1 MNKRMSTLAAGLLSI
16 ALLLPACAG
25 GSEVLA
31 PEATAIAQPSPEP
44 TPTATPEPLTFA
56 APLTGIQ
63 LEQQSAAR
71 PIAVMIN
78 NLAPARPQSGLTN
91 ADIVWEVLAEGG
103 ITRLVAVFQ
112 STDAATAT
120 IGPIRSI
127 RPYLIELG
135 ESYGAVLA
143 HAGGSM
149 DAYAILQQ
157 QGKPYLDEISNGGGF
172 FWRSKERKAPHN
184 LYSSLE
190 QLRAGAEKRAY
201 KLDTV
206 IPAYSFT
213 ETGADDPGEPASSI
227 SLTFQLKS
235 YKVGY
240 EYDSATGLYKRSIND
255 KPHLD
260 MNNDEQLS
268 AANLVVLSTG
278 HKTLDNE
285 GRLAVNLE
293 DGGPALLFQ
302 KGKVV
307 QAEWVHAADG
317 MIRLSQAGKEL
328 PFVPGKTYFHIV
340 PNNTAL
346 ESHVTWVQ

>member
-1 MNKRMSTLAAGLLSI
+1 MNKRMSTIAAGLLSI
-16 ALLLPACAG
+16 LLLLPACG
-25 GSEVLA
+25 GGQAAVA
-31 PEATAIAQPSPEP
+31 PEP
-44 TPTATPEPLTFA
+44 TSIAPPSAPPAPTAEPTPLTFA

-63 LEQQSAAR
+63 LEKQSAAR

-103 ITRLVAVFQ
+103 ITRLVAIFQ
-112 STDAATAT
+112 STDAAADT

-127 RPYLIELG
+127 RPYLIDLG

-157 QGKPYLDEISNGGGF
+157 QAKPYLDEISNGGGF

-190 QLRAGAEKRAY
+190 KLRAGAEKRAY
-201 KLDTV
+201 KLDSV
-206 IPAYSFT
+206 VPVYSFT
-213 ETGADDPGEPASSI
+213 EAGAVDAGEPASTI

-240 EYDSATGLYKRSIND
+240 AYDAESGLYKRSIND
-255 KPHLD
+255 KPHVD
-260 MNNDEQLS
+260 MNNDGQL
-268 AANLVVLSTG
+268 AASNLVVLSAS

-293 DGGPALLFQ
+293 DGGPAMLFQ

-307 QAEWVHAADG
+307 QAEWIRAADG
-317 MIRLSQAGKEL
+317 MIRIVQGGHEL

-340 PNNTAL
+340 PNATPL
-346 ESHVTWVQ
+346 ESHVSWVQ